1 MIEVWQDI
9 KGYENLYKISNWGNV
24 MSLKRNKLMTP
35 KKTKHG
41 YITITLSKKGE
52 IKTFFLHRLIAE
64 TFIPNPENKPYI
76 DHINTIRDDNR
87 VENLR
92 WVTPSENN
100 NNPLTLKR
108 MLEITNTNEYKKTQ
122 SITKSKGV
130 VQYTLDGK
138 MLAVFYGG
146 REASRKTGIS
156 QISISQCCR
165 NLPKHISAGGYRWR
179 YLDDVLADILEE
191 IQNEQTSTE

>member
-9 KGYENLYKISNWGNV
+9 KGYENLYQISNWGNV
-24 MSLKRNKLMTP
+24 MSLRSNKLITP
-35 KKTKHG
+35 QKNKYG
-41 YITITLSKKGE
+41 YITIKLSKKGE
-52 IKTFFLHRLIAE
+52 IKTFLLHRLIAE

-76 DHINTIRDDNR
+76 DHINTNRDDNR
-87 VENLR
+87 LENLR

-108 MLEITNTNEYKKTQ
+108 MLEITNTNEYKKKK

-165 NLPKHISAGGYRWR
+165 NLPKHRSAGGYRWR

-191 IQNEQTSTE
+191 IQNEDTSTE